1 MIMTRLARL
10 ICLLSLL
17 TLPVCAQNS
26 TPWVSPADLG
36 CDEGIVRACRAAA
49 GELMQARKLIE
60 AQGAEIKALNDRLAA
75 EKDRTRLLA
84 DKNQILI
91 EQNEALNAAIASQ
104 KQAAGTLQK
113 LIEEQR
119 GRIENLEKK
128 LAAAKRRT
136 LFAALAGLIGGAFI
150 RGR

>member
-1 MIMTRLARL
+1 V
-10 ICLLSLL
+10 LSLL
-17 TLPVCAQNS
+17 TLSVCAQNS
-26 TPWVSPADLG
+26 TRSGSPADLG
-36 CDEGIVRACRAAA
+36 CDEGIVKACRAAA
-49 GELMQARKLIE
+49 GELVAARKLIE
-60 AQGAEIKALNDRLAA
+60 AQAAEIKALNDRLAT
-75 EKDRTRLLA
+75 EKERSRLLA
-84 DKNQILI
+84 EKNQILV

-104 KQAAGTLQK
+104 KQAAATLQK

-136 LFAALAGLIGGAFI
+136 LLATLAGFVGGVFI